1 MNPYSGVIYTLLLIQ
16 LLSAALIMFQTKTI
30 KRQFRE
36 NASSEPG
43 LRRVRTLRLMFCL
56 SLFATTLFFIHKNS
70 VQNRIYFENAQ
81 KQIQINAQNIA
92 DMGKR
97 GR

>member
-1 MNPYSGVIYTLLLIQ
+1 
-16 LLSAALIMFQTKTI
+16 
-30 KRQFRE
+30 
-36 NASSEPG
+36 
-43 LRRVRTLRLMFCL
+43 
-56 SLFATTLFFIHKNS
+56 LFFIHKNS